1 MENNTLCNRQYI
13 DAALVKPSKFL
24 NTEIDEEYYKIL
36 RDNVRQHNKVL
47 EPVYVTSGLVAVS
60 GMHRIHLCKEL
71 NIPLPIETI
80 GEVSPEQE
88 ELLVLSHDLK
98 RPLKHSERFRL
109 YEALRKRHNIT
120 PGKRTDLV
128 EKGKEYRAVVDKL
141 VGNDKYISRYKFIK
155 ENVVAAFNNDEAK
168 AAKYLKDIDADTV
181 SVSGAEKFIRD
192 RVKKIVNKNVIPETV
207 EVITDWVKLNNKDS
221 RHMTVDET
229 GLVDAIVTS
238 PHYGFARINYDN
250 EKEKVGHEKNACSYT
265 DAMKPFF
272 EASWN
277 VLKPNGSLWVII
289 GDCVRDGQY
298 QNAPEN
304 FLLMMLAMGW
314 LINDKIIWQK
324 VDPNPTTA
332 FDRTICSYEY
342 IYHFTK
348 NKEFV
353 YNRSWLNEIPDET
366 ITTFNHTESQYPL
379 RSLADKV
386 KNSIITTH
394 KSSTAGIR
402 KKCEERNFYCTH
414 NATFPIDIPLYC
426 ILASTRP
433 GDTVLDICTG
443 TSVTGEAAVQ
453 TGRKFIGYD
462 TNNQYINVSKVR
474 LEKYINE

>member
-1 MENNTLCNRQYI
+1 
-13 DAALVKPSKFL
+13 
-24 NTEIDEEYYKIL
+24 
-36 RDNVRQHNKVL
+36 
-47 EPVYVTSGLVAVS
+47 
-60 GMHRIHLCKEL
+60 
-71 NIPLPIETI
+71 
-80 GEVSPEQE
+80 
-88 ELLVLSHDLK
+88 
-98 RPLKHSERFRL
+98 
-109 YEALRKRHNIT
+109 
-120 PGKRTDLV
+120 
-128 EKGKEYRAVVDKL
+128 
-141 VGNDKYISRYKFIK
+141 
-155 ENVVAAFNNDEAK
+155 
-168 AAKYLKDIDADTV
+168 
-181 SVSGAEKFIRD
+181 
-192 RVKKIVNKNVIPETV
+192 
-207 EVITDWVKLNNKDS
+207 
-221 RHMTVDET
+221 
-229 GLVDAIVTS
+229 
-238 PHYGFARINYDN
+238 
-250 EKEKVGHEKNACSYT
+250 
-265 DAMKPFF
+265 MKPFF

-277 VLKPNGSLWVII
+277 VLKPDGSLWVII

-298 QNAPEN
+298 QNAPEY
-304 FLLMMLAMGW
+304 FLLMMLDMGW

-324 VDPNPTTA
+324 IDPNPTTA

-353 YNRSWLNEIPDET
+353 YNRNWLNEIPDET

-379 RSLADKV
+379 RSLAGKV
-386 KNSIITTH
+386 KNAIITTH

-474 LEKYINE
+474 LEKYITE